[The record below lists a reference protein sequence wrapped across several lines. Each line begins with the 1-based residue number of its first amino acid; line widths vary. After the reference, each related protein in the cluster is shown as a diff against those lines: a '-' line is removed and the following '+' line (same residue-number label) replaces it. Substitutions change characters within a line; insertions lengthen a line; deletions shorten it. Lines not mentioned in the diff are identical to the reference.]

1 MAGPAAGADGHSRAY
16 RRDPTGRHA
25 GCQLDWLHRHRDAIP
40 EQSYSRHASDG
51 STNLIR
57 NLRGDDDAAARE
69 MVTATLEYCGAQ
81 VAAVASAV
89 EARRR
94 LPGTN
99 WDLLLI
105 DIAMPGEDG
114 YTLIR
119 DIRSTGLKQLAA
131 ALTAQAR
138 DIDRAQALAAGFDAH
153 ISKPV
158 EARTLAHAV
167 ATLIGGARVTIT

>member
-1 MAGPAAGADGHSRAY
+1 MENRAEQRGAVFTVSLPLRRHPIEGARPEGQISGAHDMPVLDGVRI
-16 RRDPTGRHA
+16 
-25 GCQLDWLHRHRDAIP
+25 LVV
-40 EQSYSRHASDG
+40 
-51 STNLIR
+51 
-57 NLRGDDDAAARE
+57 DDDAAARE

-119 DIRSTGLKQLAA
+119 DIRSTGLKQL
-131 ALTAQAR
+131 TAQAR

-167 ATLIGGARVTIT
+167 ATLIGGAGATIT